1 MSMPYFKKSKYLMS
15 ILKILK
21 MERNK
26 YIRDQQIKMI
36 NVIVL
41 YFIFQ
46 YNKWLKKTVNV
57 SIQLDVFK

>member
-46 YNKWLKKTVNV
+46 YNKWFKKTVNV